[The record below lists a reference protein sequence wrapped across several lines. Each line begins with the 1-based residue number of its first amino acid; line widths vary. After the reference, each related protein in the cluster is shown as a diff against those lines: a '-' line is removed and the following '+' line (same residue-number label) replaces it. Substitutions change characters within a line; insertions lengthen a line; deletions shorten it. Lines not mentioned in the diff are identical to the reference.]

1 MQIND
6 SDLIQKLKSLVQS
19 ERGLLAEV
27 LRHLR
32 EVEKRQLYLQRGYS
46 SMFSFCT
53 EALSYSEA
61 EAHIRIQAMRLMTAV
76 PMVEEKLESGELSLS
91 VAARA
96 QACFRKIDTPTSNK
110 VTIVKSLLGKST
122 RQAERE
128 LATHFPEPSK
138 PEIERATTGEL
149 TRLEFTISKTCLEK
163 LNRLRGRT
171 AHKNFSGRLDIVF
184 EALLDLALEKYDR
197 PVAATPVSASP
208 INATPVNATLL
219 GARKVI
225 AKRTRY
231 IAAAVRREV
240 WRRAEGQC
248 QYYDQNSGHRCSSR
262 YAMQIDH
269 IKEYA
274 QGGAS
279 TLENLQLL
287 CGAHN
292 RWRSQATG

>member
-6 SDLIQKLKSLVQS
+6 NDLIQKLKSLVQS

-46 SMFSFCT
+46 SMFAFCT

-96 QACFRKIDTPTSNK
+96 QACFRKTATPTSNK
-110 VTIVKSLLGKST
+110 VTIVTSLLGKST

-128 LATHFPEPSK
+128 LATYFPESSK
-138 PEIERATTGEL
+138 PEVERATTGEL
-149 TRLEFTISKTCLEK
+149 TRVEFEISKVCLEK
-163 LNRLRGRT
+163 LQRFRART
-171 AHKNFSGRLDIVF
+171 AHKNFAGRLETVF

-197 PVAATPVSASP
+197 PSGAAPISATS
-208 INATPVNATLL
+208 TNATLL
-219 GARKVI
+219 GPRKVG

-240 WRRAEGQC
+240 WRRAGGQC
-248 QYYDQNSGHRCSSR
+248 QYHAQQSGKRCSSR
-262 YAMQIDH
+262 YGMQIDH
-269 IKEYA
+269 IVEYA
-274 QGGAS
+274 QGGES
-279 TLENLQLL
+279 TIENLQLL